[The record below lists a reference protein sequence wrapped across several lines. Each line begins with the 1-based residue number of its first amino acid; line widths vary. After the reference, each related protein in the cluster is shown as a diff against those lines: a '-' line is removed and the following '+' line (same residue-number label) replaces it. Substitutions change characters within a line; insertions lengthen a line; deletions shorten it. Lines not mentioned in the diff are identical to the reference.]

1 MVERTIHFRSFVAY
15 LLLITCRVVAL
26 LRAASRALHIYR
38 GAREKRL
45 SSDLELVVERCEET
59 LNVQNAR
66 VLFSNEVA
74 SPVAIGRVIILPEA
88 LWASTSNEL
97 LTTAVGH
104 EMAHVARHDFGWNV
118 AISLLCAPICFHP
131 ATQLLALTV
140 GRTREMSCD
149 ELVASHLLEPRTYAC
164 NLTALAAAMF
174 PRPEASYSLG
184 IFDGNALEA
193 RIHNLLG
200 EPRLNRLPRFA
211 VLAAFVALAVCVLLS
226 IGFSLHA
233 NAAASIAPEEQAVTE
248 FTPPPPPPEAPAPPP
263 GWKGT
268 LPPPPLVGTMPPMPE
283 VAQTGA
289 SGLVQLSVAIAKDGS
304 VQSVEAIQ
312 GPAPLIPPLARAV
325 RKLMFQPTI
334 VNGVPVE
341 VTTMLTF
348 RILPRP

>member
-1 MVERTIHFRSFVAY
+1 
-15 LLLITCRVVAL
+15 
-26 LRAASRALHIYR
+26 
-38 GAREKRL
+38 
-45 SSDLELVVERCEET
+45 
-59 LNVQNAR
+59 
-66 VLFSNEVA
+66 
-74 SPVAIGRVIILPEA
+74 
-88 LWASTSNEL
+88 
-97 LTTAVGH
+97 
-104 EMAHVARHDFGWNV
+104 
-118 AISLLCAPICFHP
+118 
-131 ATQLLALTV
+131 
-140 GRTREMSCD
+140 
-149 ELVASHLLEPRTYAC
+149 
-164 NLTALAAAMF
+164 
-174 PRPEASYSLG
+174 
-184 IFDGNALEA
+184 
-193 RIHNLLG
+193 
-200 EPRLNRLPRFA
+200 
-211 VLAAFVALAVCVLLS
+211 
-226 IGFSLHA
+226 
-233 NAAASIAPEEQAVTE
+233 VTE